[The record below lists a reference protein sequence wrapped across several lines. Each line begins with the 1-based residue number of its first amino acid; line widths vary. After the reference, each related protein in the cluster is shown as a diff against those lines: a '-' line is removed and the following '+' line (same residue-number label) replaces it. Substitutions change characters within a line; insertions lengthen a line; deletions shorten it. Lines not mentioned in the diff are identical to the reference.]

1 MPLPAKT
8 GRRPAATPTTTL
20 PHANRDLLPIPSLPP
35 PPSRDLLIRDFAI
48 SPHSHLFAGSLP
60 SLPSRL
66 SPSATADGPTPLPQP
81 LPLNSSRTQPPT
93 IHADAAVAAVLIRSD
108 SGSEKVTMVPSLSSG
123 LSAAA
128 AFLIPVAVSSKA
140 SSPSS
145 QGRSLIVANL
155 PFHWKRRCRFKLIR
169 QVT

>member
-1 MPLPAKT
+1 MSHRGPCRQDTIA
-8 GRRPAATPTTTL
+8 PTL
-20 PHANRDLLPIPSLPP
+20 HPPSPSL
-35 PPSRDLLIRDFAI
+35 
-48 SPHSHLFAGSLP
+48 
-60 SLPSRL
+60 
-66 SPSATADGPTPLPQP
+66 SAVSSTP
-81 LPLNSSRTQPPT
+81 
-93 IHADAAVAAVLIRSD
+93 D